1 MKPRRKRGFPLDN
14 DPPTLLLCLVNGLK
28 LHDISKTFLRARLA
42 KRYENLIYTYQK
54 ERRRSGH

>member
-1 MKPRRKRGFPLDN
+1 MKPRRKRGFPLDD

-42 KRYENLIYTYQK
+42 KRYENLINTYQK
-54 ERRRSGH
+54 RT